1 MLCYAISLGGTNKS
15 ALSIVGDIL
24 RSSGYRGLYRGW
36 LSSILRDCPFS
47 AIYWLSFESLRPIYA
62 AAFRGRSGDDAVSSI
77 ADEAKDSEA
86 RTTSTSSS
94 SSCSS
99 SSSNSSMRR
108 TEGDGTRRRPAVVV
122 YTPSSIG
129 STFLAGASGGLLAAL
144 ITHPFDVMKTHQ
156 QLGAYHHLTTTPTC
170 PTTPNSSSSKYPP
183 SVDLLSPIRRL
194 GVRGLFSGLTMR
206 LFTVIPASAI
216 MVTIYETIKNMDL

>member
-1 MLCYAISLGGTNKS
+1 
-15 ALSIVGDIL
+15 V

-47 AIYWLSFESLRPIYA
+47 AFYWLSFESLRPIYA
-62 AAFRGRSGDDAVSSI
+62 AAFRGRSSDDDAVSSI

-94 SSCSS
+94 SSSS
-99 SSSNSSMRR
+99 SSSTMGR
-108 TEGDGTRRRPAVVV
+108 TEVNGTRRRPAVIV

-129 STFLAGASGGLLAAL
+129 CTFLAGASGGLLAAL

-156 QLGAYHHLTTTPTC
+156 QLEAYHHLTTTTTNHTTPTC
-170 PTTPNSSSSKYPP
+170 PTTPSSNSSSSKYPP